1 MKRPGW
7 YQEGSMRVRSTALC
21 YPSSS
26 VLRMD
31 FEHRFALNITPGH
44 YVTYVSIRIPDLWDS
59 WVLEHR
65 AADRIVPGWNP
76 ITCVQLHVY
85 YVLYYVFRWNTGNQR
100 YIPSLVGISF
110 HLCLCLFVVVA
121 SVCLSR
127 TTPTLVL
134 LRLSTTYRANY
145 FVVRRQ
151 VQQAC

>member
-1 MKRPGW
+1 
-7 YQEGSMRVRSTALC
+7 LC

-31 FEHRFALNITPGH
+31 FQHRFALYITPEH

-85 YVLYYVFRWNTGNQR
+85 YVLYYVF
-100 YIPSLVGISF
+100 PP
-110 HLCLCLFVVVA
+110 
-121 SVCLSR
+121 
-127 TTPTLVL
+127 PT
-134 LRLSTTYRANY
+134 SNP
-145 FVVRRQ
+145 
-151 VQQAC
+151 